1 MHLRTIIVRGG
12 LMAVAAMALNSG
24 SVTAV
29 AADQH
34 SWSSS
39 SSVSSSSHGGP
50 MADCSDLHME
60 FDGQKAIVRSEEK
73 TLSRAEAPT
82 LRVHAET
89 NGGVQIQGWDKDS
102 YSITTCK
109 AAAPPEGEAEGLFSQ
124 IHVSIQNGEV
134 SASGPGRSGRRHEWS
149 VFFLIR
155 TPKGATVDLDATNGP
170 ISLYGM
176 DGKLTARATN
186 GPISLKDF
194 SGEADV
200 NATNGPISVSGSHG
214 NLKIRTEN
222 GPISVAVSETSW
234 SGAGLTA
241 DAENGPVS
249 LHVPSGF
256 QSSFLVESRGH
267 GPVSCSASICSEA
280 RTTWDDDRKRIEFGS
295 GAPVIHLSSYNG
307 PVSVR

>member
-1 MHLRTIIVRGG
+1 MKVRTICVQVG
-12 LMAVAAMALNSG
+12 LVAMVALALNSG
-24 SVTAV
+24 SVAAV
-29 AADQH
+29 PDDRH

-39 SSVSSSSHGGP
+39 SSHSGP
-50 MADCSDLHME
+50 MADCSDLQMN
-60 FDGQKAIVRSEEK
+60 FDGERAIVKSEEK
-73 TLSRAEAPT
+73 ILTRAEAPT

-89 NGGVQIQGWDKDS
+89 NGGLQIQGWDKDT

-109 AAAPPEGEAEGLFSQ
+109 AAAPPEGQAEVLFSQ
-124 IHVSIQNGEV
+124 IHVSIQGGEV
-134 SASGPGRSGRRHEWS
+134 SASGPERSGRRGEWS

-170 ISLYGM
+170 ISLYGV

-194 SGEADV
+194 SGDADV
-200 NATNGPISVSGSHG
+200 HATNGPISVSGSHG
-214 NLKIRTEN
+214 NLRIKTEN

-234 SGAGLTA
+234 SGTGLTA

-267 GPVSCSASICSEA
+267 GPVSCSASICGEA
-280 RTTWDDDRKRIEFGS
+280 RKSWDDDRKKIEFGS

>member
-1 MHLRTIIVRGG
+1 MHLRTIIARVGFATVATLG
-12 LMAVAAMALNSG
+12 LGFASLAAEPAQSE
-24 SVTAV
+24 SR
-29 AADQH
+29 
-34 SWSSS
+34 
-39 SSVSSSSHGGP
+39 SVSTRHHDL
-50 MADCSDLHME
+50 MADCSDLQMS
-60 FDGQKAIVRSEEK
+60 FDGERAIVKSEEK
-73 TLSRAEAPT
+73 TFSRAEAPT

-89 NGGVQIQGWDKDS
+89 NGGVQVQGWDKDS
-102 YSITTCK
+102 YSVTTCK
-109 AAAPPEGEAEGLFSQ
+109 AAAPPQGEAEMLFSQ
-124 IHVSIQNGEV
+124 IHVSIQNGEI
-134 SASGPGRSGRRHEWS
+134 SASGPDRHGRHGEWS

-155 TPKGATVDLDATNGP
+155 TPKGVTVDLDATNGP
-170 ISLYGM
+170 ISLYGV
-176 DGKLTARATN
+176 DGKVTARATN

-200 NATNGPISVSGSHG
+200 KATNGPISVSGSHG

-267 GPVSCSASICSEA
+267 GPVSCSASICGEA
-280 RTTWDDDRKRIEFGS
+280 RKTWDDDRKKIEFGS